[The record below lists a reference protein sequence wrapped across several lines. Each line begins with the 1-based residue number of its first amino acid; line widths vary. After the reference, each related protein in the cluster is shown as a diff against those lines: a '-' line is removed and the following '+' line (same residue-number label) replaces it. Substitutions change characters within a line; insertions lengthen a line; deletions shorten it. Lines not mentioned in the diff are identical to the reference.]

1 MKKSIFLVLTAALM
15 VACQSN
21 SYKIKGT
28 AEGLADGDT
37 LYFTTDMIE
46 GVPSDTLIV
55 EGGKFKMTGDCDSI
69 QMAMIYS
76 ARHNELNANFFVEP
90 GNIVVTISGTP
101 GESRVGG
108 TPCNDRWQVLN
119 DSVTAIGK
127 RINQI
132 AEHIYGN
139 QVTKE
144 EQEQGMAQIEQMNQ
158 HFQKLL
164 LKTAEK
170 NVDNEFGY
178 FLLTYYPK
186 EYIDNKDR
194 LRLIQQMPDELRQR
208 PLIKQLEATIATA
221 AMTAEGSKMPA
232 FSQPSPEGSTI
243 NIMDEVSKNKVTII
257 DFWASWCGPCRQ
269 EMPFMVELYKQLH
282 DKGLGIVGVSLDNN
296 EVDWTTAIKQLQL
309 PWPQMSDLE
318 GWDNAAAKQ
327 FDITSIPHTI
337 VVDQKGTIL
346 RRGLRGE
353 QLREFVESQ
362 L

>member
-1 MKKSIFLVLTAALM
+1 MS
-15 VACQSN
+15 Q
-21 SYKIKGT
+21 
-28 AEGLADGDT
+28 
-37 LYFTTDMIE
+37 
-46 GVPSDTLIV
+46 
-55 EGGKFKMTGDCDSI
+55 
-69 QMAMIYS
+69 
-76 ARHNELNANFFVEP
+76 
-90 GNIVVTISGTP
+90 
-101 GESRVGG
+101 
-108 TPCNDRWQVLN
+108 
-119 DSVTAIGK
+119 
-127 RINQI
+127 
-132 AEHIYGN
+132 
-139 QVTKE
+139 
-144 EQEQGMAQIEQMNQ
+144 QMNQ
-158 HFQKLL
+158 HFQELL

-232 FSQPSPEGSTI
+232 FSQPSPDGSTI

-296 EVDWTTAIKQLQL
+296 EADWTTAIKQLQL

-353 QLREFVESQ
+353 QLREFVES
-362 L
+362 LL